1 MISELKKLEC
11 GNRSISRKP
20 HLNESLVK
28 EKNVTLTD
36 VVKPMNDNRRMLS
49 IIDFGED
56 IVDLKN
62 YVFPSFVK

>member
-36 VVKPMNDNRRMLS
+36 VVKNDNRRMLS